1 MTSLTDRLAEL
12 GSTLP
17 APATPGGSYDPVVV
31 RGGFAFVSGQV
42 SKLDGEMVATG
53 TVGAEVDLET
63 ARECARA
70 CALNVLAALAPVA
83 GGPDL
88 PLLDRIVKLDV
99 FVASAP
105 GFHDQPAVA
114 DGASDLLVELLGDA
128 GRHSRVAIG
137 VAGLPRRSPVEI
149 GAVVALRAD

>member
-1 MTSLTDRLAEL
+1 MTSLTERLAQIGL
-12 GSTLP
+12 ALP

-31 RGGFAFVSGQV
+31 RDGFAFVSGQV
-42 SKLDGEMVATG
+42 AKLDGEMVATG
-53 TVGAEVDLET
+53 AVGSDVDLET
-63 ARECARA
+63 ARACARA
-70 CALNVLAALAPVA
+70 CAVNVLAALAPIA

-88 PLLDRIVKLDV
+88 PLLDRVVKLGV

-114 DGASDLLVELLGDA
+114 DGASDLLVEVLGDA

-137 VAGLPRRSPVEI
+137 VAALPRHSPVEI
-149 GAVVALRAD
+149 DAIIALRPA